1 MILCWLLSL
10 WWWFIGRNCL
20 TAEMIETV
28 VAVATVLPVVPVV
41 TVQVLVV
48 VVVEEEVDA
57 EK

>member
-10 WWWFIGRNCL
+10 WWWYIGRNCL

-28 VAVATVLPVVPVV
+28 VAVATVVPVV
-41 TVQVLVV
+41 VTVHVLVV